1 MPPPSSILGEKVTKA
16 STKGCRNS
24 ASKGTCMMQNMKVI
38 VFCPFVVLH
47 PYKHQKS
54 NSRKSVRWP
63 AVPLPCL
70 SSLCLKLDWKQ
81 CGGPKGVH
89 DLCFHTYGEF
99 SPSSPPPSP
108 PLSFHPQIQVLRPK
122 SQFRGPNLSL
132 EVQIPAKRPRSQP
145 GD

>member
-1 MPPPSSILGEKVTKA
+1 MPPPSSILGEKVMKA

-24 ASKGTCMMQNMKVI
+24 ASKGTFMMQNMKVI
-38 VFCPFVVLH
+38 VFFSFVVLH

-54 NSRKSVRWP
+54 NSHKSVRWP
-63 AVPLPCL
+63 AVALPCL

-108 PLSFHPQIQVLRPK
+108 PPPLPSLPASIYPQPIQLDSIFDYLSPPFL
-122 SQFRGPNLSL
+122 FLFL
-132 EVQIPAKRPRSQP
+132 PR
-145 GD
+145 